1 VFRDIKLVGTL
12 VGRNAQSRAI
22 LIFAAKHGVRAKMK
36 TYSLER
42 LNELVGDYHRGP
54 KRSVIVAIST
64 REVHAHK
71 VGMPKDARPWDARLE
86 RCTPLKYMAVT
97 STLIGY
103 APMRYTSMGSCLC
116 DERS

>member
-54 KRSVIVAIST
+54 KRSIIVAIST

-86 RCTPLKYMAVT
+86 DVLP
-97 STLIGY
+97 
-103 APMRYTSMGSCLC
+103 
-116 DERS
+116 